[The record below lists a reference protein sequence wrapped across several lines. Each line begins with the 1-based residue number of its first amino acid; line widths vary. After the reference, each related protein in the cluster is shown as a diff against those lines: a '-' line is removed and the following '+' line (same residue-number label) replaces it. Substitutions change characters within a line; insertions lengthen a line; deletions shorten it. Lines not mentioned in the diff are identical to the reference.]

1 VSSSLL
7 KCDEDIRASLESFAA
22 LQLTN
27 TAWDQAQL
35 SLSSGGL
42 GLRSLS
48 THCVAAYINS
58 HLCAL
63 PNLLTA
69 SLRGA
74 FALYSAQLGKPV
86 DDLAIASMV
95 DNPPSQRTLSSK
107 LERLVYSRLYSDAL
121 VGDKLR
127 LISVAARRSAAW
139 LQAMPS
145 RGPLDLTLLPDEM
158 QVLLQHRLGLPLSRA
173 GETCPIRCGE
183 LLDVLGHHQL
193 TCKHGGFVVSR
204 HNRVRDALFSL
215 AAVAGMGP
223 QKEQGAFM
231 RDRTRPADILVNS
244 WSLGKPAAFDLTFV
258 SPQTQDNLRD
268 AGNKDVVERAALDK
282 HLNNDPKCTEL
293 GWLCIPLAADTYG
306 QWCEEAHTSF
316 CVIASNLAVSTKVS
330 LSIALTS
337 IYNTLGLVLARQNAR
352 SILARRFK
360 PNSMGAREVRHLGSG
375 HS

>member
-1 VSSSLL
+1 QLNLSKCELFSRLASNFSAEHHHPVRGRLHFPDELRTRSTSPHFLLLGSPIGDPGFCSLHVESLRAANSKLLERLKQLEDPQVALHLLRTCAGFAKFVYVARTTPPHLVSSSLL

-231 RDRTRPADILVNS
+231 RDR
-244 WSLGKPAAFDLTFV
+244 
-258 SPQTQDNLRD
+258 
-268 AGNKDVVERAALDK
+268 
-282 HLNNDPKCTEL
+282 
-293 GWLCIPLAADTYG
+293 
-306 QWCEEAHTSF
+306 
-316 CVIASNLAVSTKVS
+316 
-330 LSIALTS
+330 
-337 IYNTLGLVLARQNAR
+337 
-352 SILARRFK
+352 
-360 PNSMGAREVRHLGSG
+360 
-375 HS
+375 